1 MEGCGAGAKGRAVGT
16 QRQPEAVDGQRAH
29 DGTKQMQGQLA
40 ELEWL
45 RFSCDQ
51 EHYRV
56 TGKKKEKKNVMG
68 HRSREDKVLLFLRR
82 KIRHAVCFFST
93 DVTDLEPG
101 RLRGKDLIRFMCPKG
116 YEDSMEFPDHSR
128 HLLQCLSE
136 QRHQGFLCDCT
147 VLVGDAQFRAHRAV
161 LASCSM
167 YFHLF
172 YKDQLDKRDIV
183 HLNSDIV
190 TAPAFALLLEFMYE
204 GKLQFKDLPIE
215 DVLAA
220 ASYLHMYDIVKV
232 CKKKLKEKATT
243 EADSTK
249 KEEDASSCSD
259 KVESLSDGS
268 SHMAGD
274 LPSDEDEGEDEKL
287 NILPSKRDLAA
298 EPGNMWMRLPSDSA
312 GIPQAGGE
320 AEPHA
325 TAAGKTVA
333 SPCSSTESLSQR
345 SVTSMRDSADVDC
358 VLDLSVKSSLS
369 GVENLNSSYF
379 SSQDVLRSNLVQV
392 KVEKEASCDESDV
405 GTNDYDMEHS
415 TVKESVSTNNRVQ
428 YEPAHL
434 APLREDS
441 VLRELDRED
450 KASDD
455 EMMTPES
462 ERVQVEGSMESSLL
476 PYVSN
481 ILSPAGQIFMCP
493 LCNKVFP
500 SPHILQIHLSTHFRE
515 QDGIRSKP
523 AADVNVPT
531 CSLCGKTFSCMY
543 TLKRHERTHS
553 GEKPYTCTQ
562 CGKSF
567 QYSHNLSRH
576 AVVHTREKPHA
587 CKWCER
593 RFTQSGDLY
602 RHIRKFHSSSDLI
615 RPCRPAEWA
624 PVLLAWLTY
633 GSRGGGAISGP
644 VFMPGMNHEV
654 GRAEGFS
661 LLTAFHLDFGYS

>member
-1 MEGCGAGAKGRAVGT
+1 
-16 QRQPEAVDGQRAH
+16 
-29 DGTKQMQGQLA
+29 
-40 ELEWL
+40 
-45 RFSCDQ
+45 
-51 EHYRV
+51 
-56 TGKKKEKKNVMG
+56 
-68 HRSREDKVLLFLRR
+68 
-82 KIRHAVCFFST
+82 
-93 DVTDLEPG
+93 
-101 RLRGKDLIRFMCPKG
+101 MCTKG

-243 EADSTK
+243 EADN
-249 KEEDASSCSD
+249 
-259 KVESLSDGS
+259 
-268 SHMAGD
+268 
-274 LPSDEDEGEDEKL
+274 EKL

-312 GIPQAGGE
+312 GIPQTGGE
-320 AEPHA
+320 AETHTA
-325 TAAGKTVA
+325 AAGKTVA

-345 SVTSMRDSADVDC
+345 SVTSVRDSADVDC

-379 SSQDVLRSNLVQV
+379 SSQDMLRNSLVQV

-434 APLREDS
+434 APMREDS

-455 EMMTPES
+455 EMITPEN
-462 ERVQVEGSMESSLL
+462 ERVQVEGNMDSSLL

-523 AADVNVPT
+523 ATDVNVPT

-602 RHIRKFHSSSDLI
+602 RHIRKFHCELVNSLSVKSEALSLPTVRDWTLEDSSQEL
-615 RPCRPAEWA
+615 WK
-624 PVLLAWLTY
+624 
-633 GSRGGGAISGP
+633 
-644 VFMPGMNHEV
+644 
-654 GRAEGFS
+654 
-661 LLTAFHLDFGYS
+661 

>member
-1 MEGCGAGAKGRAVGT
+1 M
-16 QRQPEAVDGQRAH
+16 
-29 DGTKQMQGQLA
+29 
-40 ELEWL
+40 
-45 RFSCDQ
+45 
-51 EHYRV
+51 Y
-56 TGKKKEKKNVMG
+56 
-68 HRSREDKVLLFLRR
+68 
-82 KIRHAVCFFST
+82 IY
-93 DVTDLEPG
+93 
-101 RLRGKDLIRFMCPKG
+101 IIG
-116 YEDSMEFPDHSR
+116 YEDSMEFPEHSR

-147 VLVGDAQFRAHRAV
+147 VLVGDAHFRAHRAV

-259 KVESLSDGS
+259 KIECLSDGS

-274 LPSDEDEGEDEKL
+274 LPSDEDDVEEEKI
-287 NILPSKRDLAA
+287 NILPGKTDLAT
-298 EPGNMWMRLPSDSA
+298 ESGNMWIRLPSDSA
-312 GIPQAGGE
+312 SIPQTGGE
-320 AEPHA
+320 AETHTA
-325 TAAGKTVA
+325 AAGKTA
-333 SPCSSTESLSQR
+333 DSPCSSTGSLSHR
-345 SVTSMRDSADVDC
+345 SATSMRDSADVDC

-369 GVENLNSSYF
+369 GAETLNNSYL
-379 SSQDVLRSNLVQV
+379 SSQEILRNSLVQV
-392 KVEKEASCDESDV
+392 KVEKEASCDE
-405 GTNDYDMEHS
+405 NDIDTTEYDIERN
-415 TVKESVSTNNRVQ
+415 TVKESSSSNIRAP
-428 YEPAHL
+428 YEPVHL
-434 APLREDS
+434 APIREDS
-441 VLRELDRED
+441 VLRELDHDD

-455 EMMTPES
+455 DMITPEN
-462 ERVQVEGSMESSLL
+462 ERVQMETNMDSSLL
-476 PYVSN
+476 PYVPN

-515 QDGIRSKP
+515 QEGIRSKP
-523 AADVNVPT
+523 ANDVHVPT

-553 GEKPYTCTQ
+553 GEKPFTCTQ

-602 RHIRKFHSSSDLI
+602 RHIRKFHCELVNSLSVKSETLGLPAVRDWTLEDSSQEL
-615 RPCRPAEWA
+615 WK
-624 PVLLAWLTY
+624 
-633 GSRGGGAISGP
+633 
-644 VFMPGMNHEV
+644 
-654 GRAEGFS
+654 
-661 LLTAFHLDFGYS
+661 

>member
-1 MEGCGAGAKGRAVGT
+1 MLWDT
-16 QRQPEAVDGQRAH
+16 D
-29 DGTKQMQGQLA
+29 QG
-40 ELEWL
+40 EDV
-45 RFSCDQ
+45 RNF
-51 EHYRV
+51 
-56 TGKKKEKKNVMG
+56 TEKL
-68 HRSREDKVLLFLRR
+68 SLL
-82 KIRHAVCFFST
+82 VCFFST
-93 DVTDLEPG
+93 DVTDLEPA

-147 VLVGDAQFRAHRAV
+147 VLVGD
-161 LASCSM
+161 
-167 YFHLF
+167 
-172 YKDQLDKRDIV
+172 DQLDKRDIV

-345 SVTSMRDSADVDC
+345 SVTSVRDSADVDC

-441 VLRELDRED
+441 VLRELERED

-462 ERVQVEGSMESSLL
+462 ERVQVEGGMESSLL

-500 SPHILQIHLSTHFRE
+500 SPHILQIH
-515 QDGIRSKP
+515 

-602 RHIRKFHSSSDLI
+602 RHIRKFH
-615 RPCRPAEWA
+615 
-624 PVLLAWLTY
+624 
-633 GSRGGGAISGP
+633 
-644 VFMPGMNHEV
+644 
-654 GRAEGFS
+654 
-661 LLTAFHLDFGYS
+661 

>member
-1 MEGCGAGAKGRAVGT
+1 
-16 QRQPEAVDGQRAH
+16 
-29 DGTKQMQGQLA
+29 
-40 ELEWL
+40 
-45 RFSCDQ
+45 
-51 EHYRV
+51 
-56 TGKKKEKKNVMG
+56 
-68 HRSREDKVLLFLRR
+68 
-82 KIRHAVCFFST
+82 
-93 DVTDLEPG
+93 
-101 RLRGKDLIRFMCPKG
+101 MCTKG

-268 SHMAGD
+268 SHMPGD
-274 LPSDEDEGEDEKL
+274 LPSDEDDGEDEKL

-320 AEPHA
+320 AETHTA
-325 TAAGKTVA
+325 AAGKTVA

-345 SVTSMRDSADVDC
+345 TC
-358 VLDLSVKSSLS
+358 L
-369 GVENLNSSYF
+369 
-379 SSQDVLRSNLVQV
+379 
-392 KVEKEASCDESDV
+392 EAAWF
-405 GTNDYDMEHS
+405 S

-434 APLREDS
+434 APMREDS

-455 EMMTPES
+455 EMITPEN
-462 ERVQVEGSMESSLL
+462 ERVQVEGNMDSSLL

-523 AADVNVPT
+523 ATDVNVPT

-602 RHIRKFHSSSDLI
+602 RHIRKFHCELVNSLSVKSEALSLPAVRDWTLEDSSQEL
-615 RPCRPAEWA
+615 WK
-624 PVLLAWLTY
+624 
-633 GSRGGGAISGP
+633 
-644 VFMPGMNHEV
+644 
-654 GRAEGFS
+654 
-661 LLTAFHLDFGYS
+661 

>member
-1 MEGCGAGAKGRAVGT
+1 MYK
-16 QRQPEAVDGQRAH
+16 
-29 DGTKQMQGQLA
+29 
-40 ELEWL
+40 
-45 RFSCDQ
+45 
-51 EHYRV
+51 
-56 TGKKKEKKNVMG
+56 
-68 HRSREDKVLLFLRR
+68 
-82 KIRHAVCFFST
+82 
-93 DVTDLEPG
+93 
-101 RLRGKDLIRFMCPKG
+101 KG
-116 YEDSMEFPDHSR
+116 YEDSMDFPEHSR

-136 QRHQGFLCDCT
+136 QRDQGFLCDST
-147 VLVGDAQFRAHRAV
+147 VLVGDAHFRAHRAV

-183 HLNSDIV
+183 NLNSDIV

-249 KEEDASSCSD
+249 KEEDFSSCSD

-274 LPSDEDEGEDEKL
+274 LPSDEEDGEAEKL
-287 NILPSKRDLAA
+287 NIVPSRGDLTADS
-298 EPGNMWMRLPSDSA
+298 ENMWLRLSSDSTS
-312 GIPQAGGE
+312 ITQTS
-320 AEPHA
+320 AETETHT
-325 TAAGKTVA
+325 TAVKTA
-333 SPCSSTESLSQR
+333 PSPCSSAGSLSGR
-345 SVTSMRDSADVDC
+345 SNTSIRDTADSDC
-358 VLDLSVKSSLS
+358 VLDLSVKSSVAGAEPLS
-369 GVENLNSSYF
+369 TSYF
-379 SSQDVLRSNLVQV
+379 SSSETLRNNLVHV
-392 KVEKEASCDESDV
+392 KVEKETSCDENDID
-405 GTNDYDMEHS
+405 TTDYDMEHS
-415 TVKESVSTNNRVQ
+415 TVKEGISNDVRTHYESV
-428 YEPAHL
+428 HL
-434 APLREDS
+434 GSSREDS
-441 VLRELDRED
+441 VLRQLDHDD

-455 EMMTPES
+455 EMITPDN
-462 ERVQVEGSMESSLL
+462 ERVQIESSMDTSLL
-476 PYVSN
+476 PFVSN
-481 ILSPAGQIFMCP
+481 MLNPGGQIFMCP

-523 AADVNVPT
+523 TNDVHVPT

-553 GEKPYTCTQ
+553 GEKPFTCTQ

-602 RHIRKFHSSSDLI
+602 RHIRKFHCELVNSLSVKSEALNLPGVRDWTLEDSSQEL
-615 RPCRPAEWA
+615 WK
-624 PVLLAWLTY
+624 
-633 GSRGGGAISGP
+633 
-644 VFMPGMNHEV
+644 
-654 GRAEGFS
+654 
-661 LLTAFHLDFGYS
+661 

>member
-1 MEGCGAGAKGRAVGT
+1 MGGSRCLPWEGETEQQGSGKVQSSSEGQGGVGDVGSNAAVETGG
-16 QRQPEAVDGQRAH
+16 VDG
-29 DGTKQMQGQLA
+29 
-40 ELEWL
+40 
-45 RFSCDQ
+45 
-51 EHYRV
+51 
-56 TGKKKEKKNVMG
+56 
-68 HRSREDKVLLFLRR
+68 
-82 KIRHAVCFFST
+82 
-93 DVTDLEPG
+93 
-101 RLRGKDLIRFMCPKG
+101 KG

-274 LPSDEDEGEDEKL
+274 IPSDEDEGEDEKL
-287 NILPSKRDLAA
+287 SILPSKRDLAV

-312 GIPQAGGE
+312 GIPQSGGE
-320 AEPHA
+320 AETHA

-379 SSQDVLRSNLVQV
+379 SSQDMIRNNLVQV

-415 TVKESVSTNNRVQ
+415 TVKESVSTNNRVP

-434 APLREDS
+434 APMREDS

-455 EMMTPES
+455 EMITPEN
-462 ERVQVEGSMESSLL
+462 ERVQVEGNMDSSLL

-481 ILSPAGQIFMCP
+481 ILNPAGQIFMCP

-523 AADVNVPT
+523 ATDVNVPT
-531 CSLCGKTFSCMY
+531 CSLCGALGF
-543 TLKRHERTHS
+543 
-553 GEKPYTCTQ
+553 
-562 CGKSF
+562 
-567 QYSHNLSRH
+567 
-576 AVVHTREKPHA
+576 
-587 CKWCER
+587 
-593 RFTQSGDLY
+593 
-602 RHIRKFHSSSDLI
+602 SSSKLVKI
-615 RPCRPAEWA
+615 
-624 PVLLAWLTY
+624 
-633 GSRGGGAISGP
+633 
-644 VFMPGMNHEV
+644 VFVVSM
-654 GRAEGFS
+654 
-661 LLTAFHLDFGYS
+661 D